1 MAMSSLTSPDSMTI
15 RSQAALLFVLLALA
29 VRPAMAARND
39 DRDVAAIR
47 QVVEAF
53 RTSII
58 DKDKARFT
66 ALFFSDDPQRVTWQF
81 VNDDARLAR
90 LRAVKPDAKKARD
103 IPQSNYL
110 SFIDSI
116 VTSTQASEEAFS
128 DVRIDTD
135 GEVASVGFDYA
146 YLEDGRQTNRG
157 RELWQLVRTEGGWKI
172 ISVVWSMR
180 DPERAS

>member
-1 MAMSSLTSPDSMTI
+1 MALSPLTSPDAMTI
-15 RSQAALLFVLLALA
+15 KFQAALLSVLLALA
-29 VRPAMAARND
+29 GGPAMAARND

-53 RTSII
+53 RTSILQ
-58 DKDKARFT
+58 KDKARFT

-90 LRAVKPDAKKARD
+90 LRGVKPDAKKARYL
-103 IPQSNYL
+103 PQSNYL

-116 VTSTQASEEAFS
+116 VTSAQASEEVFS
-128 DVRIDTD
+128 DLRIDTD

-157 RELWQLVRTEGGWKI
+157 RELWQLVRTEDGWKI
-172 ISVVWSMR
+172 ISVVWTMR
-180 DPERAS
+180 DPDRAS